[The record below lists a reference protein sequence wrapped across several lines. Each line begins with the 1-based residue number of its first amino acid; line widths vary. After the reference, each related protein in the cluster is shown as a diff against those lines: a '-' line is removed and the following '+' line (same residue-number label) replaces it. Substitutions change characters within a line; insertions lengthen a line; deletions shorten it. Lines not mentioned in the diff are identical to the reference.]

1 MSWYFNRTLLGD
13 DYDLISK
20 ELLVTKDIK
29 QLRNRSK
36 NQRNN
41 RGNNNII
48 RHYYSLYTDFLKW
61 DKNVYSQMCEIIT
74 THGRRW
80 SCEWM
85 ISDKLA
91 GYAAI
96 TLLFL
101 WRYHT
106 EVLLALLLFSIG
118 ETTTSSKNQSWNP
131 LVSHNSSC
139 WNCWSISID

>member
-1 MSWYFNRTLLGD
+1 MNWYFNRTLLGD

-74 THGRRW
+74 THGRR
-80 SCEWM
+80 
-85 ISDKLA
+85 
-91 GYAAI
+91 
-96 TLLFL
+96 
-101 WRYHT
+101 
-106 EVLLALLLFSIG
+106 
-118 ETTTSSKNQSWNP
+118 
-131 LVSHNSSC
+131 
-139 WNCWSISID
+139 